1 MEDHMD
7 FLSGFIAIVGPPNV
21 GKSTLLNHILGA
33 KIAIVSAKPQTTR
46 NRIVGI
52 YHESACQ
59 MVFVDTPGIHKTRTV
74 LHKSMVE
81 SARAALQEVDV
92 VLLMIEVGDP
102 DDPEITPILKGLL
115 PLKKSVLLCINKID
129 KGPKGPLLPIMARY
143 SRAFPFEAI
152 IPISAQTGEGV
163 DLLLKEL
170 KIRLKPGPRFF
181 PPDMKTDQTESFLV
195 SEMIREKIYEHT
207 SQEMP
212 YSSAVT
218 VEEIREIPGKE
229 MLSITARVHVE
240 TPSQKAILIGKGGR
254 MIGSIGRSAR
264 IELEKKF
271 GMRVYLDL
279 TVRVEKNWSKDPR
292 ALRRLGY

>member
-1 MEDHMD
+1 
-7 FLSGFIAIVGPPNV
+7 
-21 GKSTLLNHILGA
+21 
-33 KIAIVSAKPQTTR
+33 
-46 NRIVGI
+46 
-52 YHESACQ
+52 
-59 MVFVDTPGIHKTRTV
+59 
-74 LHKSMVE
+74 
-81 SARAALQEVDV
+81 
-92 VLLMIEVGDP
+92 LMIEVGDP

>member
-292 ALRRLGY
+292 ALRRLGF